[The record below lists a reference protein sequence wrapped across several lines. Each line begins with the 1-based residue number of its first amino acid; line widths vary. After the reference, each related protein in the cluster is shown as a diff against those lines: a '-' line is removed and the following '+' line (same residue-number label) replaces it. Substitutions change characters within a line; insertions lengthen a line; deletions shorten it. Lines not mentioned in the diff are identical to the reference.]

1 MKHTIKHKN
10 YGVNGDQQLVDVDH
24 WTRSKAIKAFCTECL
39 GHETHPREC
48 TTVCCAL
55 YPFRGKTLVA
65 WKEGRPIKEE
75 VKSEYA
81 YGIKKVVNG

>member
-10 YGVNGDQQLVDVDH
+10 YGANGNQQLVDVDY

-39 GHETHPREC
+39 GHEIHPKEC
-48 TTVCCAL
+48 TTVCCPL

-65 WKEGRPIKEE
+65 WKDGRPIKEE
-75 VKSEYA
+75 EKSGYA

>member
-75 VKSEYA
+75 EKSKYA

>member
-24 WTRSKAIKAFCTECL
+24 WTRGKAIKAFCTECL
-39 GHETHPREC
+39 GYETHPKEC
-48 TTVCCAL
+48 TNVCCAL

-65 WKEGRPIKEE
+65 WKDGRPIKDEE
-75 VKSEYA
+75 KSEYA